1 MKTLSYNILL
11 VLLLGF
17 LLSGVVTAFEYDC
30 MMEPYRVVEIKSTV
44 NGRIETINVER
55 SDYITAG
62 QSLVVFE
69 SDVEK
74 ATVELARAK
83 LSMTAELSSSKVSH
97 SFAKRKLGRFDTLAE
112 KGVVADYIKDEVQT
126 EASLAALQIIQAKEN
141 KRLSELEL
149 QRALAVLNQYTVT
162 SPIDGVV
169 VSRFKSPGEYAD
181 PEDGPILQL
190 AQLDPLN
197 IEVLLPASRFG
208 SIKPGMKAHVS
219 PESPLNGSYAAEVK
233 IVDQVVD
240 ASSGTFGIRLELPNP
255 DNKLPGGLK
264 CTISFKDDSPGT
276 ISRVSKAVG
285 YVGMVEK

>member
-1 MKTLSYNILL
+1 MKTLASRKLL
-11 VLLLGF
+11 VLLPGL
-17 LLSGVVTAFEYDC
+17 LLSGAVTASEYDC
-30 MMEPYRVVEIKSTV
+30 MMEPHRVVEIRSAV
-44 NGRIETINVER
+44 DGRIETINVER

-69 SDVEK
+69 ADVEK

-83 LSMTAELSSSKVSH
+83 LDMTAELNSSRVSH
-97 SFAKRKLGRFDTLAE
+97 SFAKRKLGRFDMLAA
-112 KGVVADYIKDEVQT
+112 KGVVADYDKDEVQT

-141 KRLSELEL
+141 RRLAELEL

-169 VSRFKSPGEYAD
+169 VNRFKSPGEYAD
-181 PEDGPILQL
+181 AEDGPILQL

-208 SIKPGMKAHVS
+208 SIKPGMKARIS
-219 PESPLNGSYAAEVK
+219 PESPLNGSYTAEVK
-233 IVDQVVD
+233 IVDQMVD
-240 ASSGTFGIRLELPNP
+240 ASSGSFGIRLELPNP

-264 CTISFKDDSPGT
+264 CTVSFNGGSPDT
-276 ISRVSKAVG
+276 IPRVSKAIG
-285 YVGMVEK
+285 YVDMVGK